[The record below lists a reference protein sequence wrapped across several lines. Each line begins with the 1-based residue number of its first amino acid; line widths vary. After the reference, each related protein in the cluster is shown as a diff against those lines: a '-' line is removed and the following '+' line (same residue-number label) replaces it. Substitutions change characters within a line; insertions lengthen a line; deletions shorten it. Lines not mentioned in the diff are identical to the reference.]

1 MVRDSFSSGNRVNNC
16 KQWSRRQRYMD
27 KPTSHLHYTVTSIRC
42 LWSSCKR
49 NNCELGSY
57 QRTVDNMSQECHIE
71 IGLLIGEH
79 CFKTLE
85 SNKVIPSNNGGPFVF
100 HSPWPPPLARIF
112 SKS

>member
-1 MVRDSFSSGNRVNNC
+1 
-16 KQWSRRQRYMD
+16 
-27 KPTSHLHYTVTSIRC
+27 
-42 LWSSCKR
+42 
-49 NNCELGSY
+49 
-57 QRTVDNMSQECHIE
+57 MSQECHIE

-79 CFKTLE
+79 YFKTLE